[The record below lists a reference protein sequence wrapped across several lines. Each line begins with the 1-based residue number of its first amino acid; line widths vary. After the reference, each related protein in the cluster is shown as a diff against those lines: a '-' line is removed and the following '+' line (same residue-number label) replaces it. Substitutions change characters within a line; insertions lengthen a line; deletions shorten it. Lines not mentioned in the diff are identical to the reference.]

1 MAVGK
6 ITGQMLGD
14 TSGNLDRDGV
24 DLVFDNDLIYLDVT
38 NRKVGI
44 KTTSPNHELTVN
56 GTTRA
61 TSLEVTGTANIGEI
75 VVVGNQIYSTT
86 GVLSFNPNDGG
97 QVVYQN
103 KLQVDDIQ
111 IEGNRIATINS
122 NADLELTANGTG
134 TINLNSDVEVF
145 GNLHATGTI
154 TADGNLQLGDADT
167 DNITFNADIAS
178 DLIPNLDDTYKLG
191 NSSKR
196 WNDVWVNRL
205 YATTVSSGAIEVA
218 GIDIALSQGN
228 IYYVAVNGADD
239 NGGTHQQDPLS
250 SVGRALD
257 LASAGDTVYIYPG
270 TYSETL
276 PLVVPAGVTVKGA
289 GIRSVTIQPDS
300 DVTVDMFHLNGET
313 TIEDLTIT
321 GFEYDVGTNT
331 GYAFRFASNFTVTS
345 RSPYI
350 RNVSV
355 ITAGSTV
362 RLMTNPVDDPLGFL
376 AGDAG
381 KGAYIDGSVVNA
393 ASNEASMLFSG
404 VTFITPGVDA
414 LTMTNGVRVEWL
426 NSFTYFAN
434 RGMYAVSGSTGFAG
448 DGKTRIKITNT
459 TGTFA
464 VGNSLRYYDEDG
476 TTLLASGTI
485 ESIDGDF
492 YVIDGKSAGF
502 ETITDRTPTVIYTHG
517 DAKLSTA
524 QKKFGASS
532 LSLDG
537 TGDYLTHAFSEN
549 FAFSTNDF
557 TLEFWVYRNNSAATE
572 GFLDFKTANPQVTP
586 NIYAVGTTL
595 YYFTD
600 GSTRITGA
608 AALPLANTWY
618 HIAVSRVS
626 GNTRMFVDGVQVGST
641 YVDANDYI
649 ATSLVIGNNY
659 VYSAGLN
666 GYMDDLRITAGI
678 GLYSGTFPV
687 PTAALTGSLSTIL
700 LCHFDGAN
708 NSTIIIDDG
717 VTLQDIQTYSGAT
730 QVGSATIIDFADY
743 SDFGAEIRSIGS
755 ASVYGNYGVEGDGV
769 GVDAYLVSTNFGYI
783 GSGRSS
789 ANDPSETIQANE
801 VVILNDADIHYTSVD
816 AEGNFRVGEYFEV
829 DQQTGTVTFSQA
841 ALEINTATGITFT
854 DGVDT
859 TIIDPTK
866 VETGNIRISGN
877 TIESTTGGLT
887 LTAANSEI
895 TSTSNVTVTGT
906 LDVIQDVN
914 FNGNTVIGDSS
925 SDTVTFNSQV
935 NSNVV
940 PSTNT
945 TYNLGSTSKQW
956 QNVYLA
962 EAIVDDISISGNV
975 ITTTVS
981 NSNLELRANGTGA
994 VRVDTLD
1001 FKSNA
1006 ISSNS
1011 TNADININPNG
1022 TGKIQ
1027 LLKDTDITGNLGVT
1041 GNITLGGN
1049 IQIGDNSSDTIN
1061 LVGSITN
1068 NLIPSVTGNFN
1079 IGSSGLRWKNVY
1091 LAQAIV
1097 DDISVSGNL
1106 ITTTVSNS
1114 NLELRANG
1122 TGAVRVDTLD
1132 FKSNIISSN
1141 ATNTDININPNGIG
1155 KIQLLKDTD
1164 ITGNLSVTGNITLGG
1179 NIQIGDT
1186 SSDTINLV
1194 GSITNN
1200 LIPNVTGN
1208 YDIGSNGLR
1217 WRNVY
1222 ASNLTV
1228 NDIEINDNYIQTV
1241 SSNADLELRANGT
1254 GIVSIPSNNVT
1265 IDQNLTVTSGT
1276 TTLSNTIVNG
1286 TLTTNN
1292 LIVNAPVIAS
1302 SFGTGDI
1309 VVQGNVIQT
1318 TLSNSNLELR
1328 ANGIGSIVLE
1338 SLSVSSST
1346 ISGTVAGQ
1354 DIELTPSGTG
1364 IVKINGTQ
1372 SLQLPAGTD
1381 GDRPTV
1387 PTSGMI
1393 RFNSTANRYEG
1404 YNGSYWLQLGGIS
1417 DVDRNTYIIPESTPG
1432 ANDNTLYFYAN
1443 NQLAATLDST
1453 KFAPNKILVDDLE
1466 INGNVIRTTTTN
1478 TDLELRPNGTGA
1490 VVIDGFRI
1498 TTNTITNSNASVVT
1512 EFRSTGNGYYYIVGT
1527 NAVVIPSGGNGARPG
1542 IPQIG
1547 MIRFNTDLGLVEAW
1561 DGANWNSVAGA
1572 TSGIS
1577 SATANDI
1584 AATMA
1589 LIFG

>member
-6 ITGQMLGD
+6 ITGQMLGN
-14 TSGNLDRDGV
+14 TSGNLERDGV
-24 DLVFDNDLIYLDVT
+24 DLAFDNDLIYLDVT

-44 KTTSPNHELTVN
+44 KTTSPSYELTVN
-56 GTTRA
+56 GTTRS
-61 TSLEVTGTANIGEI
+61 TNLEVTSVATLGNI
-75 VVVGNQIYSTT
+75 VVTGNQIYSNT
-86 GVLSFNPNDGG
+86 GVLSLNPNDSG

-103 KLQVDDIQ
+103 RLQVDDIQ

-134 TINLNSDVEVF
+134 TINLNSNVEVF
-145 GNLHATGTI
+145 GDLHATGTI
-154 TADGNLQLGDADT
+154 TADGNLQLGDANT

-178 DLIPNLDDTYKLG
+178 NVTPDATDTYKLG
-191 NSSKR
+191 SSTKR
-196 WNDVWVNRL
+196 WNDVWVNNL
-205 YATTVSSGAIEVA
+205 YAESVATGAIEVA
-218 GIDIALSQGN
+218 GINIGLSQGN

-239 NGGTHQQDPLS
+239 NSGTHQQDPLS

-276 PLVVPAGVTVKGA
+276 PLIVPAGVTVKGA

-313 TIEDLTIT
+313 TIEDLTIS

-331 GYAFRFASNFTVTS
+331 GYAFRFASNMTVTT

-414 LTMTNGVRVEWL
+414 LTMTNGVRIEWL
-426 NSFTYFAN
+426 NSFTYFSN
-434 RGMYAVSGSTGFAG
+434 RSMYLTSGSTGFAS
-448 DGKTRIKITNT
+448 DGKTRVKINT
-459 TGTFA
+459 RTGTFA
-464 VGNSLRYYDEDG
+464 VGNTLTYYDTDG
-476 TTLLASGTI
+476 TTVLATGTI
-485 ESIDGDF
+485 ESVDGNF
-492 YVIDGKSAGF
+492 FVIDGKSAGW
-502 ETITDRTPTVIYTHG
+502 ETLADRIGKTISVNG
-517 DAKLSTA
+517 DAKLNTSV
-524 QKKFGASS
+524 KKFGTAS

-537 TGDYLTHAFSEN
+537 TGDYLSVGSQPD
-549 FAFSTNDF
+549 FAYGTGDF
-557 TLEFWVYRNNSAATE
+557 TIELQYYPNNFSNFRVLFDQRTAAP
-572 GFLDFKTANPQVTP
+572 DNTAYIDVTP
-586 NIYAVGTTL
+586 AGAVRYIVASSSIVSTSTL
-595 YYFTD
+595 TV
-600 GSTRITGA
+600 SA
-608 AALPLANTWY
+608 WN

-626 GNTRMFVDGVQVGST
+626 STTRLFINGVLQASTLADTTNYAQKGVRIGGDYAGNAAYWV
-641 YVDANDYI
+641 
-649 ATSLVIGNNY
+649 
-659 VYSAGLN
+659 N
-666 GYMDDLRITAGI
+666 GYIDELRITK
-678 GLYSGTFPV
+678 GLGRYTTTFTA
-687 PTAALTGSLSTIL
+687 PTAAFLGDTDTVLLLHFNGVNDSTQIV
-700 LCHFDGAN
+700 
-708 NSTIIIDDG
+708 DDG
-717 VTLQDIQTYSGAT
+717 NTFQDIRT
-730 QVGSATIIDFADY
+730 SAGGTASVIDVVDY
-743 SDFGAEIRSIGS
+743 ADFGAEVRSIGS
-755 ASVYGNYGVEGDGV
+755 AAVYGNYGIYGDGDGV
-769 GVDAYLVSTNFGYI
+769 IVYLIGQNLAYI
-783 GSGRSS
+783 GNGKETT
-789 ANDPSETIQANE
+789 NDPNTVIQTNE
-801 VVILNDADIHYTSVD
+801 VVELNRAKIYYNSVD
-816 AEGNFRVGEYFEV
+816 HKGDFRVGDLFYV
-829 DQQTGTVTFSQA
+829 NQSTGEVTFSNSSVTIGTS
-841 ALEINTATGITFT
+841 LTFDDGSGNITYIDATKI
-854 DGVDT
+854 
-859 TIIDPTK
+859 
-866 VETGNIRISGN
+866 ETGNIRISGN
-877 TIESTTGGLT
+877 TIESTTGGVT

-895 TSTSNVTVTGT
+895 TSTSNVTITGT
-906 LDVIQDVN
+906 LDVVQDVN

-994 VRVDTLD
+994 IRIDSLD
-1001 FKSNA
+1001 LKSNV
-1006 ISSNS
+1006 ISSNA

-1068 NLIPSVTGNFN
+1068 NLIPSVTGNF
-1079 IGSSGLRWKNVY
+1079 
-1091 LAQAIV
+1091 
-1097 DDISVSGNL
+1097 
-1106 ITTTVSNS
+1106 
-1114 NLELRANG
+1114 
-1122 TGAVRVDTLD
+1122 
-1132 FKSNIISSN
+1132 
-1141 ATNTDININPNGIG
+1141 
-1155 KIQLLKDTD
+1155 
-1164 ITGNLSVTGNITLGG
+1164 
-1179 NIQIGDT
+1179 
-1186 SSDTINLV
+1186 
-1194 GSITNN
+1194 
-1200 LIPNVTGN
+1200 
-1208 YDIGSNGLR
+1208 DIGSNGLR

-1222 ASNLTV
+1222 ASNVTV

-1241 SSNADLELRANGT
+1241 TSNADLELRANGT
-1254 GIVSIPSNNVT
+1254 GIVSVPSNNVI
-1265 IDQNLTVTSGT
+1265 IDQNLTITSGT
-1276 TTLSNTIVNG
+1276 TTLKTTTVTG
-1286 TLTTNN
+1286 TLTTTN
-1292 LIVNAPVIAS
+1292 LIVSTPITS
-1302 SFGTGDI
+1302 SLFSTGDI
-1309 VVQGNVIQT
+1309 EIQGNVVQT

-1328 ANGIGSIVLE
+1328 ANGSGSIVFE
-1338 SLSVSSST
+1338 SLSVNSST

-1381 GDRPTV
+1381 GDRPAA

-1393 RFNSTANRYEG
+1393 RFNSTVNRYEG

-1432 ANDNTLYFYAN
+1432 ANDNTLYFYAD

-1453 KFAPNKILVDDLE
+1453 KFAPNKIVVDDLE

-1498 TTNTITNSNASVVT
+1498 TANTITNTNASVVT

-1527 NAVVIPSGGNGARPG
+1527 NAVVIPSGPNGSRPG
-1542 IPQIG
+1542 TPQIG
-1547 MIRFNTDLGLVEAW
+1547 MIRFNTDLGLVEAH
-1561 DGANWNSVAGA
+1561 DGTNWNSVAGA
-1572 TSGIS
+1572 ASGIS

>member
-1 MAVGK
+1 MTVGK
-6 ITGQMLGD
+6 ITGQMLGN
-14 TSGNLDRDGV
+14 TSGNLERDGV
-24 DLVFDNDLIYLDVT
+24 DLAFDNDLIYLDVT

-44 KTTSPNHELTVN
+44 KTTSPSYELTVN
-56 GTTRA
+56 GTTRS
-61 TSLEVTGTANIGEI
+61 TNLEVTSVATLGNI
-75 VVVGNQIYSTT
+75 VVTGNQIYSNT
-86 GVLSFNPNDGG
+86 GVLSLNPNDSG

-103 KLQVDDIQ
+103 RLQVDDIQ

-134 TINLNSDVEVF
+134 TINLNSNVEVF
-145 GNLHATGTI
+145 GDLHATGTI
-154 TADGNLQLGDADT
+154 TADGNLQLGDANT

-178 DLIPNLDDTYKLG
+178 NVTPDVTDTYKLG
-191 NSSKR
+191 SSTKR
-196 WNDVWVNRL
+196 WNDVWVSNL
-205 YATTVSSGAIEVA
+205 YAESVATGAIEVE
-218 GIDIALSQGN
+218 GINIGLSQGN
-228 IYYVAVNGADD
+228 IYYVAVNGSDD

-300 DVTVDMFHLNGET
+300 DVTVDIFHLNGET
-313 TIEDLTIT
+313 TVEDLTIT
-321 GFEYDVGTNT
+321 GYEYDVGTNT
-331 GYAFRFASNFTVTS
+331 GYAFRFAPNMTVTT

-362 RLMTNPVDDPLGFL
+362 RLMTNPVDDPRGFL

-381 KGAYIDGSVVNA
+381 KGAYLDGSVVNP
-393 ASNEASMLFSG
+393 ASKEATMLFHS
-404 VTFITPGVDA
+404 VTFICPGVDA
-414 LTMTNGVRVEWL
+414 ITATNGVRIEWL
-426 NSFTYFAN
+426 NSFTYFAD
-434 RGMYAVSGSTGFAG
+434 RSFYLTSGSTGFAG
-448 DGKTRIKITNT
+448 ANGGDPKTRLKVYGISAATLAPGNT
-459 TGTFA
+459 ISVENVSVNPAT
-464 VGNSLRYYDEDG
+464 V
-476 TTLLASGTI
+476 TTGTI
-485 ESIDGDF
+485 ESVTYDSPYTYI
-492 YVIDGKSAGF
+492 VLDGK
-502 ETITDRTPTVIYTHG
+502 
-517 DAKLSTA
+517 
-524 QKKFGASS
+524 
-532 LSLDG
+532 
-537 TGDYLTHAFSEN
+537 
-549 FAFSTNDF
+549 
-557 TLEFWVYRNNSAATE
+557 
-572 GFLDFKTANPQVTP
+572 
-586 NIYAVGTTL
+586 
-595 YYFTD
+595 
-600 GSTRITGA
+600 ITGWETSLA
-608 AALPLANTWY
+608 PPDTDNQQVITFSPGGQTASYLAN
-618 HIAVSRVS
+618 V
-626 GNTRMFVDGVQVGST
+626 
-641 YVDANDYI
+641 
-649 ATSLVIGNNY
+649 
-659 VYSAGLN
+659 
-666 GYMDDLRITAGI
+666 
-678 GLYSGTFPV
+678 
-687 PTAALTGSLSTIL
+687 
-700 LCHFDGAN
+700 
-708 NSTIIIDDG
+708 
-717 VTLQDIQTYSGAT
+717 
-730 QVGSATIIDFADY
+730 DY
-743 SDFGAEIRSIGS
+743 SDFGVELRSIAS
-755 ASVYGNYGVEGDGV
+755 ASVYGNYGAVGDGY
-769 GVDAYLVSTNFGYI
+769 GVIGYFVSHNFGYV
-783 GSGRSS
+783 GVGRFSD
-789 ANDPSETIQANE
+789 NDATSVIQANE
-801 VVILNDADIHYTSVD
+801 IVQTTSARLYYTSVD
-816 AEGNFRVGEYFEV
+816 HKGDYRVGEYFYV
-829 DQQTGTVTFSQA
+829 NQDDGTITFNPSS
-841 ALEINTATGITFT
+841 LTITSPSGVTFT
-854 DGVDT
+854 DGPNI
-859 TIIDPTK
+859 TIVDPTK
-866 VETGNIRISGN
+866 IETGNIRISGN
-877 TIESTTGGLT
+877 TIESTTGGVT

-895 TSTSNVTVTGT
+895 TSTSNVTITGT
-906 LDVIQDVN
+906 LDVVQDVN

-994 VRVDTLD
+994 IRIDSLD
-1001 FKSNA
+1001 LKSNV
-1006 ISSNS
+1006 ISSNA

-1068 NLIPSVTGNFN
+1068 NLIPSVTGNF
-1079 IGSSGLRWKNVY
+1079 
-1091 LAQAIV
+1091 
-1097 DDISVSGNL
+1097 
-1106 ITTTVSNS
+1106 
-1114 NLELRANG
+1114 
-1122 TGAVRVDTLD
+1122 
-1132 FKSNIISSN
+1132 
-1141 ATNTDININPNGIG
+1141 
-1155 KIQLLKDTD
+1155 
-1164 ITGNLSVTGNITLGG
+1164 
-1179 NIQIGDT
+1179 
-1186 SSDTINLV
+1186 
-1194 GSITNN
+1194 
-1200 LIPNVTGN
+1200 
-1208 YDIGSNGLR
+1208 DIGSNGLR

-1222 ASNLTV
+1222 ASNVTV

-1241 SSNADLELRANGT
+1241 TSNADLELRANGT
-1254 GIVSIPSNNVT
+1254 GIVSVPSNNVI
-1265 IDQNLTVTSGT
+1265 IDQNLTITSGT
-1276 TTLSNTIVNG
+1276 TTLKTTTVTG
-1286 TLTTNN
+1286 TLTTTN
-1292 LIVNAPVIAS
+1292 LIVSTPITS
-1302 SFGTGDI
+1302 SLFSTGDI
-1309 VVQGNVIQT
+1309 EIQGNVVQT

-1328 ANGIGSIVLE
+1328 ANGSGSIVFE
-1338 SLSVSSST
+1338 SLSVNSST

-1381 GDRPTV
+1381 GDRPAA

-1432 ANDNTLYFYAN
+1432 ANDNTLYFYAD

-1453 KFAPNKILVDDLE
+1453 KFAPNKIVVDDLE

-1498 TTNTITNSNASVVT
+1498 TANTITNTNASVVT

-1527 NAVVIPSGGNGARPG
+1527 NAVVIPSGPNGSRPG
-1542 IPQIG
+1542 TPQIG
-1547 MIRFNTDLGLVEAW
+1547 MIRFNTDLGLVEAH

-1572 TSGIS
+1572 ASGIS

>member
-1 MAVGK
+1 M
-6 ITGQMLGD
+6 
-14 TSGNLDRDGV
+14 
-24 DLVFDNDLIYLDVT
+24 
-38 NRKVGI
+38 
-44 KTTSPNHELTVN
+44 
-56 GTTRA
+56 
-61 TSLEVTGTANIGEI
+61 
-75 VVVGNQIYSTT
+75 
-86 GVLSFNPNDGG
+86 
-97 QVVYQN
+97 
-103 KLQVDDIQ
+103 
-111 IEGNRIATINS
+111 
-122 NADLELTANGTG
+122 
-134 TINLNSDVEVF
+134 
-145 GNLHATGTI
+145 
-154 TADGNLQLGDADT
+154 GDANT

-178 DLIPNLDDTYKLG
+178 NVTPDATDTYKLG
-191 NSSKR
+191 SSTKR
-196 WNDVWVNRL
+196 WNDVWVNNL
-205 YATTVSSGAIEVA
+205 YAESVATGAIEVA
-218 GIDIALSQGN
+218 GINIGLSQGN

-239 NGGTHQQDPLS
+239 NSGTHQQDPLS

-276 PLVVPAGVTVKGA
+276 PLIVPAGVTVKGA

-313 TIEDLTIT
+313 TIEDLTIS

-331 GYAFRFASNFTVTS
+331 GYAFRFASNMTVTT

-414 LTMTNGVRVEWL
+414 LTMTNGVRIEWL
-426 NSFTYFAN
+426 NSFTYFSN
-434 RGMYAVSGSTGFAG
+434 RSMYLTSGSTGFAS
-448 DGKTRIKITNT
+448 DGKTRVKINT
-459 TGTFA
+459 RTGTFA
-464 VGNSLRYYDEDG
+464 VGNTLTYYDTDG
-476 TTLLASGTI
+476 TTVLATGTI
-485 ESIDGDF
+485 ESVDGNF
-492 YVIDGKSAGF
+492 FVIDGKSAGW
-502 ETITDRTPTVIYTHG
+502 ETLADRIGKTISVNG
-517 DAKLSTA
+517 DAKLNTSV
-524 QKKFGASS
+524 KKFGTAS

-537 TGDYLTHAFSEN
+537 TGDYLSVGSQPD
-549 FAFSTNDF
+549 FAYGTGDF
-557 TLEFWVYRNNSAATE
+557 TIELQYYPNNFSNFRVLFDQRTAAP
-572 GFLDFKTANPQVTP
+572 DNTAYIDVTP
-586 NIYAVGTTL
+586 AGAVRYIVASSSIVSTSTL
-595 YYFTD
+595 TV
-600 GSTRITGA
+600 SA
-608 AALPLANTWY
+608 WN

-626 GNTRMFVDGVQVGST
+626 STTRLFINGVLQASTLADTTNYAQKGVRIGGDYAGNAAYWV
-641 YVDANDYI
+641 
-649 ATSLVIGNNY
+649 
-659 VYSAGLN
+659 N
-666 GYMDDLRITAGI
+666 GYIDELRITK
-678 GLYSGTFPV
+678 GLGRYTTTFTA
-687 PTAALTGSLSTIL
+687 PTAAFLGDTDTVLLLHFNGVNDSTQIV
-700 LCHFDGAN
+700 
-708 NSTIIIDDG
+708 DDG
-717 VTLQDIQTYSGAT
+717 NTFQDIRT
-730 QVGSATIIDFADY
+730 SAGGTASVIDVVDY
-743 SDFGAEIRSIGS
+743 ADFGAEVRSIGS
-755 ASVYGNYGVEGDGV
+755 AAVYGNYGIYGDGDGV
-769 GVDAYLVSTNFGYI
+769 IVYLIGQNLAYI
-783 GSGRSS
+783 GNGKETT
-789 ANDPSETIQANE
+789 NDPNTVIQTNE
-801 VVILNDADIHYTSVD
+801 VVELNRAKIYYNSVD
-816 AEGNFRVGEYFEV
+816 HKGDFRVGDLFYV
-829 DQQTGTVTFSQA
+829 NQSTGEVTFSNSSVTIGTS
-841 ALEINTATGITFT
+841 LTFDDGSGNITYIDATKI
-854 DGVDT
+854 
-859 TIIDPTK
+859 
-866 VETGNIRISGN
+866 ETGNIRISGN
-877 TIESTTGGLT
+877 TIESTTGGVT

-895 TSTSNVTVTGT
+895 TSTSNVTITGT
-906 LDVIQDVN
+906 LDVVQDVN

-994 VRVDTLD
+994 IRIDSLD
-1001 FKSNA
+1001 LKSNV
-1006 ISSNS
+1006 ISSNA

-1068 NLIPSVTGNFN
+1068 NLIPSVTGNF
-1079 IGSSGLRWKNVY
+1079 
-1091 LAQAIV
+1091 
-1097 DDISVSGNL
+1097 
-1106 ITTTVSNS
+1106 
-1114 NLELRANG
+1114 
-1122 TGAVRVDTLD
+1122 
-1132 FKSNIISSN
+1132 
-1141 ATNTDININPNGIG
+1141 
-1155 KIQLLKDTD
+1155 
-1164 ITGNLSVTGNITLGG
+1164 
-1179 NIQIGDT
+1179 
-1186 SSDTINLV
+1186 
-1194 GSITNN
+1194 
-1200 LIPNVTGN
+1200 
-1208 YDIGSNGLR
+1208 DIGSNGLR

-1222 ASNLTV
+1222 ASNVTV

-1241 SSNADLELRANGT
+1241 TSNADLELRANGT
-1254 GIVSIPSNNVT
+1254 GIVSVPSNNVI
-1265 IDQNLTVTSGT
+1265 IDQNLTITSGT
-1276 TTLSNTIVNG
+1276 TTLKTTTVTG
-1286 TLTTNN
+1286 TLTTTN
-1292 LIVNAPVIAS
+1292 LIVSTPITS
-1302 SFGTGDI
+1302 SLFSTGDI
-1309 VVQGNVIQT
+1309 EIQGNVVQT

-1328 ANGIGSIVLE
+1328 ANGSGSIVFE
-1338 SLSVSSST
+1338 SLSVNSST

-1381 GDRPTV
+1381 GDRPAA

-1393 RFNSTANRYEG
+1393 RFNSTVNRYEG

-1432 ANDNTLYFYAN
+1432 ANDNTLYFYAD

-1453 KFAPNKILVDDLE
+1453 KFAPNKIVVDDLE

-1498 TTNTITNSNASVVT
+1498 TANTITNTNASVVT

-1527 NAVVIPSGGNGARPG
+1527 NAVVIPSGPNGSRPG
-1542 IPQIG
+1542 TPQIG
-1547 MIRFNTDLGLVEAW
+1547 MIRFNTDLGLVEAH
-1561 DGANWNSVAGA
+1561 DGTNWNSVAGA
-1572 TSGIS
+1572 ASGIS

>member
-44 KTTSPNHELTVN
+44 KTTSPSHELTVN
-56 GTTRA
+56 GTTRSNNLEA
-61 TSLEVTGTANIGEI
+61 TISATLGDI
-75 VVVGNQIYSTT
+75 VVTGNQIYSTT
-86 GVLSFNPNDGG
+86 GVLSFNPNESG

-103 KLQVDDIQ
+103 RLQVDDIQ

-122 NADLELTANGTG
+122 NANLELTANGTG
-134 TINLNSDVEVF
+134 TINLNSNVEIF
-145 GNLHATGTI
+145 GDLHATGTI
-154 TADGNLQLGDADT
+154 TADGNLQLGDANT
-167 DNITFNADIAS
+167 DNIIFNADIAS
-178 DLIPNLDDTYKLG
+178 DLIPDVNDTYKLG
-191 NSSKR
+191 NSINR
-196 WNDVWVNRL
+196 WDDVWVNNL
-205 YATTVSSGAIEVA
+205 YASTVNTGAIEVA

-228 IYYVAVNGADD
+228 IYYVAVNGSDD
-239 NGGTHQQDPLS
+239 NSGVHQQDPLS

-276 PLVVPAGVTVKGA
+276 PLVVPVGVTVKGA

-313 TIEDLTIT
+313 TVEDLTIT
-321 GFEYDVGTNT
+321 GYEYDVGTNT
-331 GYAFRFASNFTVTS
+331 GYAFRFAPNMTVTS

-350 RNVSV
+350 RNISV

-362 RLMTNPVDDPLGFL
+362 RLLTNPVDDPRGFL

-381 KGAYIDGSVVNA
+381 KGAYIDGSIVNP
-393 ASNEASMLFSG
+393 ASKEASMLFHS
-404 VTFITPGVDA
+404 VTFICPGVDA
-414 LTMTNGVRVEWL
+414 ITATNGVRIEWL

-434 RGMYAVSGSTGFAG
+434 RSFYLTSGSTGFAG
-448 DGKTRIKITNT
+448 SNGGDPKTRLKVYGISAATLSPGNT
-459 TGTFA
+459 ISVENVSVNPAT
-464 VGNSLRYYDEDG
+464 V
-476 TTLLASGTI
+476 TTGTI
-485 ESIDGDF
+485 ESVTYDSPYTYI
-492 YVIDGKSAGF
+492 VLDGKVTGW
-502 ETITDRTPTVIYTHG
+502 ETSLAPPDTDNQQVITFSPG
-517 DAKLSTA
+517 GQTA
-524 QKKFGASS
+524 S
-532 LSLDG
+532 
-537 TGDYLTHAFSEN
+537 Y
-549 FAFSTNDF
+549 
-557 TLEFWVYRNNSAATE
+557 
-572 GFLDFKTANPQVTP
+572 
-586 NIYAVGTTL
+586 
-595 YYFTD
+595 
-600 GSTRITGA
+600 
-608 AALPLANTWY
+608 LAN
-618 HIAVSRVS
+618 V
-626 GNTRMFVDGVQVGST
+626 
-641 YVDANDYI
+641 
-649 ATSLVIGNNY
+649 
-659 VYSAGLN
+659 
-666 GYMDDLRITAGI
+666 
-678 GLYSGTFPV
+678 
-687 PTAALTGSLSTIL
+687 
-700 LCHFDGAN
+700 
-708 NSTIIIDDG
+708 
-717 VTLQDIQTYSGAT
+717 
-730 QVGSATIIDFADY
+730 DY
-743 SDFGAEIRSIGS
+743 SDFGVELRSIAS
-755 ASVYGNYGVEGDGV
+755 ASVYGNYGAVGDGY
-769 GVDAYLVSTNFGYI
+769 GVIGYFVSHNFGYV
-783 GSGRSS
+783 GVGRFSD
-789 ANDPSETIQANE
+789 NDPTSVIQANE
-801 VVILNDADIHYTSVD
+801 IVQTTSARLYYTSVD
-816 AEGNFRVGEYFEV
+816 HKGDYRVGEYFYV
-829 DQQTGTVTFSQA
+829 NQDDGTITFNPSSLTITSPA
-841 ALEINTATGITFT
+841 GVTFT
-854 DGVDT
+854 DGANT
-859 TIIDPTK
+859 TIVDPTK

-877 TIESTTGGLT
+877 TIESTTGGVT

-895 TSTSNVTVTGT
+895 TSTSNVTITGT

-925 SDTVTFNSQV
+925 GDTVTFNSQV
-935 NSNVV
+935 NSNIV
-940 PSTNT
+940 PSANT
-945 TYNLGSTSKQW
+945 TYNLGSTSNQW

-994 VRVDTLD
+994 IRVDSLD
-1001 FKSNA
+1001 FKSNV
-1006 ISSNS
+1006 ISSNA

-1049 IQIGDNSSDTIN
+1049 IQIGNNSSDTIN

-1068 NLIPSVTGNFN
+1068 NLIPSVTGNF
-1079 IGSSGLRWKNVY
+1079 
-1091 LAQAIV
+1091 
-1097 DDISVSGNL
+1097 
-1106 ITTTVSNS
+1106 
-1114 NLELRANG
+1114 
-1122 TGAVRVDTLD
+1122 
-1132 FKSNIISSN
+1132 
-1141 ATNTDININPNGIG
+1141 
-1155 KIQLLKDTD
+1155 
-1164 ITGNLSVTGNITLGG
+1164 
-1179 NIQIGDT
+1179 
-1186 SSDTINLV
+1186 
-1194 GSITNN
+1194 
-1200 LIPNVTGN
+1200 
-1208 YDIGSNGLR
+1208 DIGANSLR

-1222 ASNLTV
+1222 ASNVTV

-1254 GIVSIPSNNVT
+1254 GVVSVPSNNVI

-1276 TTLSNTIVNG
+1276 TTLKTTTVTG
-1286 TLTTNN
+1286 TLTTTN
-1292 LIVNAPVIAS
+1292 LVVSTPVTS
-1302 SFGTGDI
+1302 SLFSTGDI
-1309 VVQGNVIQT
+1309 EIQGNVVQT

-1328 ANGIGSIVLE
+1328 ANGSGSIVFE
-1338 SLSVSSST
+1338 NLSVNSST

-1381 GDRPTV
+1381 GDRPAV

-1417 DVDRNTYIIPESTPG
+1417 DVDRNTYIIPEVSPG
-1432 ANDNTLYFYAN
+1432 ANDNTLYFYAD

-1453 KFAPNKILVDDLE
+1453 KFAPNKIVVDDLE

-1498 TTNTITNSNASVVT
+1498 TSNTITNSNASVVT

-1542 IPQIG
+1542 TPQIG

-1561 DGANWNSVAGA
+1561 SGSNWNSVAGA
-1572 TSGIS
+1572 ASGIS

>member
-44 KTTSPNHELTVN
+44 KTTSPSHELTVN
-56 GTTRA
+56 GTTRSNNLEA
-61 TSLEVTGTANIGEI
+61 TISATLGDI
-75 VVVGNQIYSTT
+75 VVTGNQIYSTT
-86 GVLSFNPNDGG
+86 GVLSFNPNESG

-103 KLQVDDIQ
+103 RLQVDDIQ

-122 NADLELTANGTG
+122 NANLELTANGTG
-134 TINLNSDVEVF
+134 TINLNSNVEIF
-145 GNLHATGTI
+145 GDLHATGTI
-154 TADGNLQLGDADT
+154 TADGNLQLGDANT
-167 DNITFNADIAS
+167 DNIIFNADIAS
-178 DLIPNLDDTYKLG
+178 DLIPDVNDTYKLG
-191 NSSKR
+191 NSINR
-196 WNDVWVNRL
+196 WADVWVNNL
-205 YATTVSSGAIEVA
+205 YASTVNTGAIEVA

-228 IYYVAVNGADD
+228 IYYVAVNGSDD
-239 NGGTHQQDPLS
+239 NSGVHQQDPLS

-276 PLVVPAGVTVKGA
+276 PLVVPVGVTVKGA

-393 ASNEASMLFSG
+393 ASNEATMLFSG

-448 DGKTRIKITNT
+448 DGKTRIKIINT

-464 VGNSLRYYDEDG
+464 VSNTLSYYDTDG
-476 TTLLASGTI
+476 TTVLASGTI

-492 YVIDGKSAGF
+492 YVIDGKSLGF
-502 ETITDRTPTVIYTHG
+502 ETITDRDPKTVYVNG
-517 DAKLSTA
+517 GAKLSTGI
-524 QKKFGASS
+524 KKFGSSS
-532 LSLDG
+532 LALDG
-537 TGDYLTHAFSEN
+537 VGDYISLASQPD
-549 FAFSTNDF
+549 FAFGAADF
-557 TLEFWVYRNNSAATE
+557 TLEAWIYPTVTTYHSIFDFRSVSIEEAIYLGINLSDQVYLYVNGAVPITTAAISLNVWTH
-572 GFLDFKTANPQVTP
+572 V
-586 NIYAVGTTL
+586 AVVRSSGTTKIYINGTQSGSSWADITNYGTTKPLRIGAWYNAL
-595 YYFTD
+595 YGFNGYID
-600 GSTRITGA
+600 DVRITK
-608 AALPLANTWY
+608 
-618 HIAVSRVS
+618 
-626 GNTRMFVDGVQVGST
+626 GVAR
-641 YVDANDYI
+641 Y
-649 ATSLVIGNNY
+649 
-659 VYSAGLN
+659 
-666 GYMDDLRITAGI
+666 TA
-678 GLYSGTFPV
+678 TFPV
-687 PTAALTGSLSTIL
+687 PTAQLTGDNSTVL
-700 LCHFDGAN
+700 LLHFDGAN
-708 NSTIIIDDG
+708 NSTIIIDNG
-717 VTLQDIQTYSGAT
+717 VTLQDIRTYSGAT

-789 ANDPSETIQANE
+789 ANDPTETIQANE

-895 TSTSNVTVTGT
+895 TSTSNVTITGT

-935 NSNVV
+935 NSNIV
-940 PSTNT
+940 PSANT
-945 TYNLGSTSKQW
+945 TYNLGSTSNQW

-994 VRVDTLD
+994 IRVDSLD
-1001 FKSNA
+1001 FKSNV
-1006 ISSNS
+1006 ISSNA

-1068 NLIPSVTGNFN
+1068 NLIPSVTGNF
-1079 IGSSGLRWKNVY
+1079 
-1091 LAQAIV
+1091 
-1097 DDISVSGNL
+1097 
-1106 ITTTVSNS
+1106 
-1114 NLELRANG
+1114 
-1122 TGAVRVDTLD
+1122 
-1132 FKSNIISSN
+1132 
-1141 ATNTDININPNGIG
+1141 
-1155 KIQLLKDTD
+1155 
-1164 ITGNLSVTGNITLGG
+1164 
-1179 NIQIGDT
+1179 
-1186 SSDTINLV
+1186 
-1194 GSITNN
+1194 
-1200 LIPNVTGN
+1200 
-1208 YDIGSNGLR
+1208 DIGANSLR

-1222 ASNLTV
+1222 ASNVTV

-1241 SSNADLELRANGT
+1241 SSNADLELRANGS
-1254 GIVSIPSNNVT
+1254 GVVSVPSNDVI

-1276 TTLSNTIVNG
+1276 TTLKNTIVTG
-1286 TLTTNN
+1286 TLTTTN
-1292 LIVNAPVIAS
+1292 LVVSTPVTS
-1302 SFGTGDI
+1302 SLFSTGDI
-1309 VVQGNVIQT
+1309 EIQGNVVQT

-1328 ANGIGSIVLE
+1328 ANGTGSIVFE
-1338 SLSVSSST
+1338 SLSVNSST
-1346 ISGTVAGQ
+1346 ISGTVLGQ

-1417 DVDRNTYIIPESTPG
+1417 DVDRNTYIIPEASPG
-1432 ANDNTLYFYAN
+1432 ANDNTLYFYAD

-1498 TTNTITNSNASVVT
+1498 NSNTITNTNASVVT
-1512 EFRSTGNGYYYIVGT
+1512 EFRSTGDGYYYIVGT
-1527 NAVVIPSGGNGARPG
+1527 NAVVIPAGGNGARPG
-1542 IPQIG
+1542 APQIG

-1561 DGANWNSVAGA
+1561 DGTNWNSVAGA
-1572 TSGIS
+1572 ASGIS

>member
-6 ITGQMLGD
+6 ITGQMLGN
-14 TSGNLDRDGV
+14 TSGNLERDGV

-56 GTTRA
+56 GTTRSTNLEA
-61 TSLEVTGTANIGEI
+61 TNSATLGNIVVTGD
-75 VVVGNQIYSTT
+75 QIYSNT
-86 GVLSFNPNDGG
+86 GVLNFNLTGGG

-103 KLQVDDIQ
+103 RLQVDDIQ

-134 TINLNSDVEVF
+134 TINLNSNVEVF
-145 GNLHATGTI
+145 GDLHATGTI
-154 TADGNLQLGDADT
+154 TADGNLQLGDANT

-178 DLIPNLDDTYKLG
+178 NVTPDVTDTYKLG
-191 NSSKR
+191 SSTKR
-196 WNDVWVNRL
+196 WNDVWVNNL
-205 YATTVSSGAIEVA
+205 YAESVATGAIEVA
-218 GIDIALSQGN
+218 GINIGLSQGN

-313 TIEDLTIT
+313 TIEDLTIS

-331 GYAFRFASNFTVTS
+331 GYAFRFASNMTVTT

-355 ITAGSTV
+355 ITTGSTV
-362 RLMTNPVDDPLGFL
+362 RLMTNPVDDPRGFL

-381 KGAYIDGSVVNA
+381 KGAYLDGSVVNP
-393 ASNEASMLFSG
+393 ASKEATMLFHS
-404 VTFITPGVDA
+404 VTFICPGVDA
-414 LTMTNGVRVEWL
+414 ITATNGVRIEWL
-426 NSFTYFAN
+426 NSFTYFAD
-434 RGMYAVSGSTGFAG
+434 RSFYLTSGSTGFAG
-448 DGKTRIKITNT
+448 ANGGDPKTRLKVYGISAATLAPGNT
-459 TGTFA
+459 ISVENVSVNPAT
-464 VGNSLRYYDEDG
+464 V
-476 TTLLASGTI
+476 TTGTI
-485 ESIDGDF
+485 ESVTYDSPYTYI
-492 YVIDGKSAGF
+492 VLDGK
-502 ETITDRTPTVIYTHG
+502 
-517 DAKLSTA
+517 
-524 QKKFGASS
+524 
-532 LSLDG
+532 
-537 TGDYLTHAFSEN
+537 
-549 FAFSTNDF
+549 
-557 TLEFWVYRNNSAATE
+557 
-572 GFLDFKTANPQVTP
+572 
-586 NIYAVGTTL
+586 
-595 YYFTD
+595 
-600 GSTRITGA
+600 ITGWETSLA
-608 AALPLANTWY
+608 PPDTDNQQVITFSPGGQTASYLAN
-618 HIAVSRVS
+618 V
-626 GNTRMFVDGVQVGST
+626 
-641 YVDANDYI
+641 
-649 ATSLVIGNNY
+649 
-659 VYSAGLN
+659 
-666 GYMDDLRITAGI
+666 
-678 GLYSGTFPV
+678 
-687 PTAALTGSLSTIL
+687 
-700 LCHFDGAN
+700 
-708 NSTIIIDDG
+708 
-717 VTLQDIQTYSGAT
+717 
-730 QVGSATIIDFADY
+730 DY
-743 SDFGAEIRSIGS
+743 SDFGVELRSIAS
-755 ASVYGNYGVEGDGV
+755 ASVYGNYGAVGDGY
-769 GVDAYLVSTNFGYI
+769 GVIGYFISHNFGYV
-783 GSGRSS
+783 GVGRFSD
-789 ANDPSETIQANE
+789 NDATSVIQANE
-801 VVILNDADIHYTSVD
+801 IVQTTSARLYYTSVD
-816 AEGNFRVGEYFEV
+816 HKGDYRVGEYFYV
-829 DQQTGTVTFSQA
+829 NQDDGTITFNPSSLTITSPA
-841 ALEINTATGITFT
+841 GVTFT
-854 DGVDT
+854 DGPNI
-859 TIIDPTK
+859 TIVDPTK
-866 VETGNIRISGN
+866 IETGNIRISGN
-877 TIESTTGGLT
+877 TIESTTGGVT

-895 TSTSNVTVTGT
+895 TSTSNVTITGT
-906 LDVIQDVN
+906 LDVVQDVN

-1001 FKSNA
+1001 FKSNV
-1006 ISSNS
+1006 ISSNT

-1079 IGSSGLRWKNVY
+1079 IGSNGLRWKNVY
-1091 LAQAIV
+1091 LSEAIV

-1141 ATNTDININPNGIG
+1141 STNANININPNGTG

-1179 NIQIGDT
+1179 NIQIGDN

-1200 LIPNVTGN
+1200 LIPSVTGN
-1208 YDIGSNGLR
+1208 FDIGSNSLR
-1217 WRNVY
+1217 WRNLY
-1222 ASNLTV
+1222 ASNVTV
-1228 NDIEINDNYIQTV
+1228 NDIEINDNYIRTV

-1254 GIVSIPSNNVT
+1254 GVVSIPSNNVT

-1276 TTLSNTIVNG
+1276 TTLNNTVVNG
-1286 TLTTNN
+1286 TLTTDN

-1309 VVQGNVIQT
+1309 IVQGNVIQT

-1328 ANGIGSIVLE
+1328 ANGSGSIVLE

-1381 GDRPTV
+1381 GDRPAV

-1478 TDLELRPNGTGA
+1478 TDIELRPNGTGA
-1490 VVIDGFRI
+1490 VVVDGFRI
-1498 TTNTITNSNASVVT
+1498 TANTITNANASVVT
-1512 EFRSTGNGYYYIVGT
+1512 EFRSTGTGYYYIVGT

-1542 IPQIG
+1542 APQIG

>member
-6 ITGQMLGD
+6 ITGQMLGN
-14 TSGNLDRDGV
+14 TSGNLERDGV

-56 GTTRA
+56 GTTRSTNLEA
-61 TSLEVTGTANIGEI
+61 TNSATLGNIVVTGD
-75 VVVGNQIYSTT
+75 QIYSNT
-86 GVLSFNPNDGG
+86 GVLNFNLTGGG

-103 KLQVDDIQ
+103 RLQVDDIQ

-134 TINLNSDVEVF
+134 TINLNSNVEVF
-145 GNLHATGTI
+145 GDLHATGTI
-154 TADGNLQLGDADT
+154 TADGNLQLGDANT

-178 DLIPNLDDTYKLG
+178 NVTPDVTDTYKLG
-191 NSSKR
+191 SSTKR
-196 WNDVWVNRL
+196 WNDVWVNNL
-205 YATTVSSGAIEVA
+205 YAESVATGAIEVA
-218 GIDIALSQGN
+218 GINIGLSQGN

-313 TIEDLTIT
+313 TIEDLTIS

-331 GYAFRFASNFTVTS
+331 GYAFRFASNMTVTT

-414 LTMTNGVRVEWL
+414 LTMTNGVRIEWL
-426 NSFTYFAN
+426 NSFTYFSN
-434 RGMYAVSGSTGFAG
+434 RSMYLTSGSTGFAG
-448 DGKTRIKITNT
+448 DGKTRVKINT
-459 TGTFA
+459 RTGTFA
-464 VGNSLRYYDEDG
+464 VGNTLTYYDTDG
-476 TTLLASGTI
+476 TTVLATGTI
-485 ESIDGDF
+485 ESVDGNF
-492 YVIDGKSAGF
+492 FVIDGKSAGW
-502 ETITDRTPTVIYTHG
+502 ETLADRIGKTISVNG
-517 DAKLSTA
+517 DAKLNTSV
-524 QKKFGASS
+524 KKFGTAS

-537 TGDYLTHAFSEN
+537 TGDYLSVGSQPD
-549 FAFSTNDF
+549 FAYGTGDF
-557 TLEFWVYRNNSAATE
+557 TIELQYYPNNFSNFRVLFDQRTAAP
-572 GFLDFKTANPQVTP
+572 DNTAYIDVTP
-586 NIYAVGTTL
+586 AGAVRYIVASSSIVSTSTL
-595 YYFTD
+595 TV
-600 GSTRITGA
+600 SA
-608 AALPLANTWY
+608 WN

-626 GNTRMFVDGVQVGST
+626 STTRLFINGVLQASTLADTTNYAQKGVRIGGDYAGNAAYWV
-641 YVDANDYI
+641 
-649 ATSLVIGNNY
+649 
-659 VYSAGLN
+659 N
-666 GYMDDLRITAGI
+666 GYIDELRITK
-678 GLYSGTFPV
+678 GLGRYTTTFTA
-687 PTAALTGSLSTIL
+687 PTAAFLGDTDTVL
-700 LCHFDGAN
+700 LLHFNGVN
-708 NSTIIIDDG
+708 NSTQIVDDG
-717 VTLQDIQTYSGAT
+717 NTFQDIRT
-730 QVGSATIIDFADY
+730 SAGGTASVIDVVDY
-743 SDFGAEIRSIGS
+743 ADFGAEVRSIGS
-755 ASVYGNYGVEGDGV
+755 AAVYGNYGIYGDGDGV
-769 GVDAYLVSTNFGYI
+769 IVYLIGQNLAYI
-783 GSGRSS
+783 GNGKETT
-789 ANDPSETIQANE
+789 NDPNTVIQANE
-801 VVILNDADIHYTSVD
+801 VVELNRAKIYYNSVD
-816 AEGNFRVGEYFEV
+816 HKGDFRVGDLFYV
-829 DQQTGTVTFSQA
+829 NQSTGEVTFSNSSVTIGTS
-841 ALEINTATGITFT
+841 LTFDNGSGNITYIDATKI
-854 DGVDT
+854 
-859 TIIDPTK
+859 
-866 VETGNIRISGN
+866 ETGNIRISGN

-895 TSTSNVTVTGT
+895 TSTSNVTITGT
-906 LDVIQDVN
+906 LDVVQDVN

-1079 IGSSGLRWKNVY
+1079 IGSSGSRWKNIY
-1091 LAQAIV
+1091 LAEAIV

-1141 ATNTDININPNGIG
+1141 STNADININPNGTG

-1179 NIQIGDT
+1179 NIQIGDN

-1200 LIPNVTGN
+1200 LIPSVTGN
-1208 YDIGSNGLR
+1208 FDIGSNSLR
-1217 WRNVY
+1217 WRNLY
-1222 ASNLTV
+1222 ASNVTV
-1228 NDIEINDNYIQTV
+1228 NDIEINDNYIRTV

-1254 GIVSIPSNNVT
+1254 GVVSIPSNNVT

-1276 TTLSNTIVNG
+1276 TTLNNTIVNG
-1286 TLTTNN
+1286 TLTTDN

-1309 VVQGNVIQT
+1309 IVQGNVIQT

-1328 ANGIGSIVLE
+1328 ANGSGSIVLE

-1364 IVKINGTQ
+1364 IVKINGNQ

-1381 GDRPTV
+1381 GDRPAV

-1490 VVIDGFRI
+1490 VVVDGFRI
-1498 TTNTITNSNASVVT
+1498 TANTITNSNASVVT
-1512 EFRSTGNGYYYIVGT
+1512 EFRSTGTGYYYIVGT

-1542 IPQIG
+1542 APQIG